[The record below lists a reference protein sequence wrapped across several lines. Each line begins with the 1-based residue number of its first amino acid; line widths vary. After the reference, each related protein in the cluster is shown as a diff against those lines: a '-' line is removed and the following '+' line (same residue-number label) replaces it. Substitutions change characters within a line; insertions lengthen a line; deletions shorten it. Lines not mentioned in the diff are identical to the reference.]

1 MAMIRSDLLFTNC
14 SCSFQLQKPS
24 RTVLSNLREVRENPP
39 PLNVFLNPECND
51 PGNSQSYPN
60 DPEQME
66 READM
71 AADSIDWDITLDSS
85 QIDWDIGTVEETEEN
100 GHGLG
105 PYEMVNA
112 SDLPNPLPDEDVKSD
127 QPSLAKEETIVSG
140 VSEPGISWDIS
151 VENPE
156 VNIIDES
163 GLSCATMDPQLVSP
177 NTSSGAPHLHERSPL
192 LETEYRNKILDDLFE
207 VNVKLKLGRL
217 YSNLVVHF

>member
-1 MAMIRSDLLFTNC
+1 M
-14 SCSFQLQKPS
+14 
-24 RTVLSNLREVRENPP
+24 LSNLREVREKPP
-39 PLNVFLNPECND
+39 PLNVFLNPEGLDPSTND
-51 PGNSQSYPN
+51 PN
-60 DPEQME
+60 QME
-66 READM
+66 GEADM

-85 QIDWDIGTVEETEEN
+85 QIDWDIGAVEETEEN

-127 QPSLAKEETIVSG
+127 QPSIPKEESVVPG

-156 VNIIDES
+156 VNIIGES
-163 GLSCATMDPQLVSP
+163 GFHCATMDPQLVSP
-177 NTSSGAPHLHERSPL
+177 NTCSGAPHLTERSPL

-207 VNVKLKLGRL
+207 VNVLLKLRRL
-217 YSNLVVHF
+217 CINLVVHF